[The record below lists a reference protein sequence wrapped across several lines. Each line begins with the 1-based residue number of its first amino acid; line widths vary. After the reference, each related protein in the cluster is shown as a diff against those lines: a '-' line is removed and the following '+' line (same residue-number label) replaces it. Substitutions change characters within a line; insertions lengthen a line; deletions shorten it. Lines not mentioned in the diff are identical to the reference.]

1 MSVSCSVVIPAYNC
15 ERYLETALRS
25 ACGQTMRDIEI
36 LVVDDCSQDD
46 TAGIAARLML
56 EDARIRYAVLPHNAG
71 VSAARN
77 FGVQQARG
85 AWIAFL
91 DSDDAWVQDKLERQ
105 FALQAN
111 IGAELLYTG
120 ARCLLDDGSTTE
132 RVFHVPPR
140 TTYDNLL
147 KGNDIICSSVLVKR
161 DWLLRFPMERSDLHE
176 DYICWLRLLQ
186 NECLAAGLD
195 EPLVLYRLAAGSK
208 SRNKWNAA
216 RMTWRVHQYMG
227 IPLYKRFRLFGAYIL
242 HGLRRYYG

>member
-56 EDARIRYAVLPHNAG
+56 EDARIRYAVLPNNAG

-91 DSDDAWVQDKLERQ
+91 DSDDAWV
-105 FALQAN
+105 
-111 IGAELLYTG
+111 
-120 ARCLLDDGSTTE
+120 
-132 RVFHVPPR
+132 
-140 TTYDNLL
+140 
-147 KGNDIICSSVLVKR
+147 
-161 DWLLRFPMERSDLHE
+161 
-176 DYICWLRLLQ
+176 
-186 NECLAAGLD
+186 
-195 EPLVLYRLAAGSK
+195 
-208 SRNKWNAA
+208 
-216 RMTWRVHQYMG
+216 
-227 IPLYKRFRLFGAYIL
+227 
-242 HGLRRYYG
+242 